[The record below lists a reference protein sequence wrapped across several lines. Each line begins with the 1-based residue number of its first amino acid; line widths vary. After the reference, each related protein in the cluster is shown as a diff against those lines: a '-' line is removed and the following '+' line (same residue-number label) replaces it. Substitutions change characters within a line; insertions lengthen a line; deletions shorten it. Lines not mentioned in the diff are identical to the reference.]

1 MIYAFDRDDVSLSS
15 GLLKFI
21 KGGSHKIKDPSPVG
35 DESLNLIK
43 LKAGGIHY
51 PIPPLEPQSY
61 GVGIGKPTF

>member
-21 KGGSHKIKDPSPVG
+21 KGGSHKIKDPSLIG
-35 DESLNLIK
+35 DESLYLIK
-43 LKAGGIHY
+43 LKAGRIHY

-61 GVGIGKPTF
+61 EVGIGKPIF